1 MDDRVSYAV
10 LLAVSAACVLIFLLT
25 IPLPRVD
32 NALIGND
39 GIGYYSYLRSLV
51 FDGDVDLR
59 NEYAHFQWGSSRIT
73 PTGLVY
79 SGLAIGPALLWS
91 PFYLFAH
98 LVTLIA
104 SETGFPV
111 NPDGYGYIYQ
121 AAICMGTIIYVGMG
135 AFLTYRLCR
144 RYFSAYSSLI
154 AVLGGWLAASL
165 IYYTVAEP
173 SMAHGVS
180 FFAVS
185 LFLWVWHPP
194 RRRTSKEWGALGLAL
209 GLMSLARNQNLLF
222 SSVLVVEAI
231 QAIIDATAARRR
243 LGVLREY
250 AAGGLIAGAFALITF
265 FPQMLVWKA
274 LFGSLITV
282 PQGAGFFDLLGP
294 NLLEY
299 LLSTRHGLFTWTPIM
314 ILAVAGFV
322 PLWKRD
328 RKVTTALLTALLL
341 LWYLHSAVV
350 RWWAGDAFG
359 ARRLVSAMPVF
370 ALAMAALTDWVADRF
385 DRGQWLTTLVLA
397 SLVAWNSLFMLQYR
411 LGFISMSD
419 ALSVDELT
427 VGKLRM
433 IGELMKALRDL
444 LSVR

>member
-1 MDDRVSYAV
+1 MGDRVSYAV
-10 LLAVSAACVLIFLLT
+10 LLAASAACMLIFLLS
-25 IPLPRVD
+25 IPLPRAD

-39 GIGYYSYLRSLV
+39 GIGYYSYLRSVV
-51 FDGDVDLR
+51 FDGDVNLR
-59 NEYAHFQWGSSRIT
+59 NEYAYFHWGSSRT
-73 PTGLVY
+73 TSTGLVY

-91 PFYLFAH
+91 PFYLLAH
-98 LVTLIA
+98 LVALAA
-104 SETGFPV
+104 SELAFPV
-111 NPDGYGYIYQ
+111 SPDGYGYVYQ
-121 AAICMGTIIYVGMG
+121 AAICIATIIYVSAGV
-135 AFLTYRLCR
+135 FLTYRLCR
-144 RYFSAYSSLI
+144 RYFSAYSSLV
-154 AVLGGWLAASL
+154 AVVGGWLAASL

-194 RRRTSKEWGALGLAL
+194 RRRTCKEWIVLGLTL
-209 GLMSLARNQNLLF
+209 GLMTLARNQNLLF
-222 SSVLVVEAI
+222 SSVLIVEAI
-231 QAIIDATAARRR
+231 QAMIDGKSAGRR

-250 AAGGLIAGAFALITF
+250 AVGGLVAAAFALVAF
-265 FPQMLVWKA
+265 SPQMLVWKA

-282 PQGAGFFDLLGP
+282 PQGGGFFDLLGP

-299 LLSTRHGLFTWTPIM
+299 LFSTRHGLFTWTPTM
-314 ILAVAGFV
+314 LVAVAGFV

-341 LWYLHSAVV
+341 LLYLHSAVV

-370 ALAMAALTDWVADRF
+370 ALAMAALAESVTDRF
-385 DRGQWLTTLVLA
+385 RPGQWASLLVLA
-397 SLVAWNSLFMLQYR
+397 GLVTWNLLFMLQYR

-419 ALSVDELT
+419 ALSWDEL
-427 VGKLRM
+427 VLGKFRL
-433 IGELMKALRDL
+433 IGGLMDVLRDL